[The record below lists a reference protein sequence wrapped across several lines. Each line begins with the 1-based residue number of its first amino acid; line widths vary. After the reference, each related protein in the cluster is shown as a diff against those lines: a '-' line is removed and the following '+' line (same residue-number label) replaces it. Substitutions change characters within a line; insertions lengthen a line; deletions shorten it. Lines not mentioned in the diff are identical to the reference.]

1 MKGYVATTVVLFGAL
16 TILHAWRAVAA
27 RSSDPAFLIITIV
40 AGAFTIWGAFVWVRV
55 NRGAA

>member
-27 RSSDPAFLIITIV
+27 PSSDPAFLIITIV
-40 AGAFTIWGAFVWVRV
+40 AGAFTIWGALVLVRA
-55 NRGAA
+55 NRGTA